1 MPKISVSTTKNN
13 SNSMRETRL
22 LNYKQTLKESV
33 RQNYRR
39 RLKSELLLRGLSRR
53 TKWRKQN
60 ATSRSRQIGKKTHK
74 KLKPTF
80 NIKFRLKRRGSKR
93 SQTEVRE
100 LQKLWIAWLT
110 LCTTK
115 TKKCRPSRT
124 ETT

>member
-1 MPKISVSTTKNN
+1 MPKISVTTTKNN

-22 LNYKQTLKESV
+22 PNYKQKLKESV

-39 RLKSELLLRGLSRR
+39 RLRSELLLRGLSRR

-60 ATSRSRQIGKKTHK
+60 ATSRSKQTGKKTHK
-74 KLKPTF
+74 KLKPTS
-80 NIKFRLKRRGSKR
+80 NIKFQLKRRGSRR
-93 SQTEVRE
+93 SQIEVRE

-110 LCTTK
+110 WCQTK